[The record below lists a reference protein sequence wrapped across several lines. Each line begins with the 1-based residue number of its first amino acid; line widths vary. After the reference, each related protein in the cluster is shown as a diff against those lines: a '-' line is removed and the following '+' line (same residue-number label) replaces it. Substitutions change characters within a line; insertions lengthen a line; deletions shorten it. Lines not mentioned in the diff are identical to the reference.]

1 MILERFF
8 TAGLAQVAYAVG
20 DEVDGVAAVID
31 PRRDV
36 DAYLAWAAEHGL
48 RIAAVLESHVHADFV
63 SGARELAA
71 ATGTPIYAGR
81 RGDQAFP
88 HRPLDDGEE
97 VAVGRLRLRALWTPG
112 HIPEHLAYLLID
124 PAAGPHPVALF
135 SGDALFVG
143 EVGRPDLLGGGET
156 RRLAEQLHHT
166 VVERLGRLDDA
177 VVVYPGHT
185 AGSAC
190 GKKIGDAPQTTIGR
204 EKRANYAFQAPD
216 QDAFVRMVLDGLPP
230 APTYYSVLKGVNTTG
245 PALLRELPTGEALA
259 ASEVAA
265 RQTAGALVVDARTPE
280 AFGAGHVPGAVSVG
294 LGPNFAAW
302 MGWLAPYDRDLVLV
316 LDDDARFAEALIE
329 LRRIGLDRPLGF
341 LDGGI
346 AAWRSS
352 GRPVALL
359 PQTSVHDLATRLA
372 SPETGLVVLDVR
384 SDEEW
389 AAGHIRGAVHRF
401 AGELA
406 QGEAAPTIG
415 AREVAVI
422 CGSGYRSSLAA
433 SLGQAR
439 GADHAVN
446 VGGGMAAWHAARLP
460 TTAET
465 APPTLPR
472 PGAESESGAERET
485 PEIDVGGAARAR
497 DGGAQLVD
505 VREPAEW
512 DEGHV
517 PGAVHLPLPA
527 LPSRTAEL
535 DRSRPVITLCQS
547 GRRSRDAADLLLGAG
562 FADVRSMAGGMVAWR
577 TADLP
582 VER

>member
-8 TAGLAQVAYAVG
+8 TPGLAQVAYLVA
-20 DEVDGVAAVID
+20 DEADGTAAVID
-31 PRRDV
+31 PRRDI
-36 DAYLAWAAEHGL
+36 DAYLDWTTARGV
-48 RIAAVLESHVHADFV
+48 RIVAVLETHVHADFV

-81 RGDQAFP
+81 LGNQAFP

-97 VAVGRLRLRALWTPG
+97 VTIGRLRLRALWTPG
-112 HIPEHLAYLLID
+112 HTPEHLAYLLID

-166 VVERLGRLDDA
+166 VVDRLARLDDA

-190 GKKIGDAPQTTIGR
+190 GKKIGDAPRTTVGR
-204 EKRANYAFQAPD
+204 EKRDNYAFQAPAK
-216 QDAFVRMVLDGLPP
+216 DAFVRQVLDGLPP
-230 APTYYSVLKGVNTTG
+230 APTYYPVLKGINTIG
-245 PALLRELPTGEALA
+245 PALLRDLPAGDALA
-259 ASEVAA
+259 AHEVAA
-265 RQTAGALVVDARTPE
+265 RRAAGVLVVDARTPE

-316 LDDDARFAEALIE
+316 LDDDARFVEARTE

-341 LDGGI
+341 LAGGI
-346 AAWRSS
+346 AAWRSG
-352 GRPVALL
+352 GREVARL

-372 SPETGLVVLDVR
+372 TPETGPVVLDVR

-389 AAGHIRGAVHRF
+389 AAGHVLGAVHRF

-406 QGEAAPTIG
+406 QGQAAPVDGT
-415 AREVAVI
+415 REIAAI

-433 SLGQAR
+433 SLILTR
-439 GADHAVN
+439 GADRVVN
-446 VGGGMAAWHAARLP
+446 VGGGMAAWRAAGLP
-460 TTAET
+460 ITAET
-465 APPTLPR
+465 DPQHPPL
-472 PGAESESGAERET
+472 PGAETESRADRET
-485 PEIDVGGAARAR
+485 PEIDVAGAARAR
-497 DGGAQLVD
+497 DDGAQLVD
-505 VREPAEW
+505 VREAAEW
-512 DEGHV
+512 AEGHV
-517 PGAVHLPLPA
+517 PGALLLPLPA
-527 LPSRTAEL
+527 LAGRTGEL
-535 DRSRPVITLCQS
+535 DRSRPVITLCRS
-547 GRRSRDAADLLLGAG
+547 GRRSRDAADLLLVAG
-562 FADVRSMAGGMVAWR
+562 FADVRSVAGGMVAWR
-577 TADLP
+577 DAGLP